1 MMTHYSDPSAFQ
13 TGSRADETARFVA
26 LSRAALLWE
35 RLWPALWP
43 ASGIAGLFFAAALL
57 DLFAPLPWSF
67 HALILSGAITGIGL
81 ALYFG
86 LRDLHIPTWI
96 EGARRLER
104 GSGFAHRPISEAN
117 DKMAAGLGDR
127 RAEELWKLHLAQ
139 RLAGIGQFRIAVPAP
154 GLAKRDPRAV
164 RFVVLL
170 ILVASLIVA
179 SSDWSRRLWAGL
191 TDTSGGAVSLVDAW
205 IDPPP
210 YTGLAPIYLTD
221 GIAIAVPAG
230 STLNLRVHGAGH
242 TPGLALDSLTDSDN
256 GFAGANGEY
265 SATWTVRNDAHVRVR
280 SGGRAI
286 GDWSITAIADKPPRI
301 AFAGPPGKTEH
312 AALKLSYKASD
323 DYGVTAIR
331 AIIRPH
337 GRQGAALIVDLP
349 LAGTSEKSVSETTF
363 RDLTAHPYAGLN
375 VDIVLQATDGAGQT
389 ASTKP
394 VSYKLPARIFTNP
407 LSRALIEQRQ
417 TLATSTT
424 PQDRSRVVHMLDA
437 LTIAPQLFYPNA
449 SGVYTGIRAAR
460 WALANA
466 KRGEEI
472 DHVEELLWQIA
483 VGLERGGLL
492 SAAEELRRIQ
502 AMLAQALAQGAP
514 QDVIDEL
521 LQRYNEA
528 MQRYMQALAA
538 NPQEAQG
545 APPPDAKVLS
555 QTDLQT
561 LLKAIQQL
569 AQSGDRAH
577 AQQLLAL
584 LQSLLE
590 NLRLSGSGSG
600 GNGLAGAPQNKALRD
615 AIQGLG
621 DLMGKQRGLL
631 DKTFR
636 GQQGEAVK
644 PGELQKEQGDIKNQ
658 LNTIL
663 KGLGDQKLPPPA
675 DLGRAG
681 HSMGQSQQELG
692 TNDLPGSAVDQK
704 NALDAMR
711 SAATDL
717 ANKLMKQMGQD
728 QGKQGDED
736 PLGRKEGASGSQ
748 FGGNVKVP
756 TQSELQRAR
765 NILQEL
771 RRRAGER
778 GRPQQELDY
787 IDRLLKLF

>member
-1 MMTHYSDPSAFQ
+1 MMTHYSDPSAFR
-13 TGSRADETARFVA
+13 TGSRAEQTERFVA
-26 LSRAALLWE
+26 LSRLALLWE
-35 RLWPALWP
+35 RIWPGLWP
-43 ASGIAGLFFAAALL
+43 ASGIAGLFAAAALF
-57 DLFAPLPWSF
+57 DLFEPLPWTA
-67 HALILSGAITGIGL
+67 HALILSGAITAIGL

-86 LRDLHIPTWI
+86 LRDMRIPDWT

-117 DKMAAGLGDR
+117 DRMAAGLGDGW
-127 RAEELWKLHLAQ
+127 AEALWKFHLAQ
-139 RLAGIGQFRIAVPAP
+139 RLANIGKFRIALPSP
-154 GLAKRDPRAV
+154 GLARRDPRAS
-164 RFVVLL
+164 RFAILLLL
-170 ILVASLIVA
+170 IASLLVAG
-179 SSDWSRRLWAGL
+179 SDWSRRLWAGFN
-191 TDTSGGAVSLVDAW
+191 DTGSGAVSTVDAW
-205 IDPPP
+205 IDPPA
-210 YTGLAPIYLTD
+210 YTGLAPLYLTD
-221 GIAIAVPAG
+221 GMVAAVPAG

-242 TPGLALDSLTDSDN
+242 TPGLALNAMSESDN
-256 GFAGANGEY
+256 GFTGANGEY
-265 SATWTVRNDAHVRVR
+265 SATWTVRSDAQVRVR
-280 SGGRAI
+280 SNGRAI
-286 GDWSITAIADKPPRI
+286 GEWSLTAIADKPPTI
-301 AFAGPPGKTEH
+301 SFAAPPGKTEH

-323 DYGVTAIR
+323 DYGVAAIR
-331 AIIRPH
+331 AVITPH
-337 GRQGAALIVDLP
+337 GKHGKPLIVDLP
-349 LAGTSEKSVSETTF
+349 LAGPSEKSVAETTF

-389 ASTKP
+389 AATKP
-394 VSYKLPARIFTNP
+394 VQYTLPARVFTNP
-407 LSRALIEQRQ
+407 LARALVEQRQ
-417 TLATSTT
+417 LLATSNT
-424 PQDRSRVVHMLDA
+424 PQDRSRVVRILDA
-437 LTIAPQLFYPNA
+437 LSIAPELFYANA

-460 WALANA
+460 WALSNA
-466 KRGEEI
+466 KRGEEV
-472 DHVEELLWQIA
+472 DHVEDLLWQIA
-483 VGLERGGLL
+483 IGLERGGLL

-502 AMLAQALAQGAP
+502 AMLSQALAQGAP
-514 QDVIDEL
+514 QEVIDEL

-545 APPPDAKVLS
+545 PPPDAKVLN
-555 QTDLQT
+555 QNDLQT

-569 AQSGDRAH
+569 AQSGDRAQ

-590 NLRLSGSGSG
+590 NLRLGGAGQG
-600 GNGLAGAPQNKALRD
+600 GNGQANNPQNKALSD

-644 PGELQKEQGDIKNQ
+644 PGDLSKEQGDIGNQ
-658 LNTIL
+658 LNAIL
-663 KGLGDQKLPPPA
+663 KGLGGQKIPPPA

-681 HSMGQSQQELG
+681 RSMGQSQQELG
-692 TNDLPGSAVDQK
+692 SSDLPGSAIDQK

-728 QGKQGDED
+728 QSKQGDED
-736 PLGRKEGASGSQ
+736 PLGRKDGANGSNL
-748 FGGNVKVP
+748 GGDVKVP

-765 NILQEL
+765 DILQEL

-787 IDRLLKLF
+787 IDRLLKQF

>member
-1 MMTHYSDPSAFQ
+1 MTHYSDPSTFQ
-13 TGSRADETARFVA
+13 TGSRAEETARFVA

-35 RLWPALWP
+35 RVWPALWP
-43 ASGIAGLFFAAALL
+43 ASGIVGLFAAAALF
-57 DLFAPLPWSF
+57 DLFAPLPWTL
-67 HALILSGAITGIGL
+67 HALILSGAITATGL

-86 LRDLHIPTWI
+86 LRDVRLPDWT

-104 GSGFAHRPISEAN
+104 GSGFAHRPVSEAN

-127 RAEELWKLHLAQ
+127 WAEELWKLHLAQ
-139 RLAGIGQFRIAVPAP
+139 RLAAIGKFRIALPAP
-154 GLAKRDPRAV
+154 GLAKRDPRAM
-164 RFVVLL
+164 RFAVLL
-170 ILVASLIVA
+170 ILLAALLA
-179 SSDWSRRLWAGL
+179 AGSDWSRRLWTGL
-191 TDTSGGAVSLVDAW
+191 NDSGGGAVSTVDAW

-221 GIAIAVPAG
+221 GMAIAVPAG
-230 STLNLRVHGAGH
+230 SVLNLRVHGAGH

-256 GFAGANGEY
+256 GFSGANGEY
-265 SATWTVRNDAHVRVR
+265 SAAWTVRSNAHVRVR
-280 SGGRAI
+280 SSGRAI
-286 GDWSITAIADKPPRI
+286 GDWSLTAIADKPPAI
-301 AFAGPPGKTEH
+301 AFTAPPGKTEH

-331 AIIRPH
+331 ALITPH
-337 GRQGAALIVDLP
+337 GKHAKPLIVDLP
-349 LAGTSEKSVSETTF
+349 LAGTSEKSVAETNF
-363 RDLTAHPYAGLN
+363 SDLTAHPYAGLN

-389 ASTKP
+389 TSTRP
-394 VSYKLPARIFTNP
+394 VPYTLPARVFTNP

-417 TLATSTT
+417 TLATSATQ
-424 PQDRSRVVHMLDA
+424 QDRSRVVRMLDA
-437 LTIAPQLFYPNA
+437 LTIAPDLFYANA
-449 SGVYTGIRAAR
+449 DGVFTGIRAAR

-466 KRGEEI
+466 KRGEEV

-483 VGLERGGLL
+483 VSLERGGLL

-502 AMLAQALAQGAP
+502 AMLAEALAQGAP
-514 QDVIDEL
+514 QDVIDAL
-521 LQRYNEA
+521 LQRYNDA
-528 MQRYMQALAA
+528 MNRYMQALAA

-545 APPPDAKVLS
+545 APPPDAKVLN

-569 AQSGDRAH
+569 AQSGDRAQ

-584 LQSLLE
+584 LQNLLE

-600 GNGLAGAPQNKALRD
+600 GNGQANTPQNKALSD

-644 PGELQKEQGDIKNQ
+644 PNDLSREQGDIQNQ
-658 LNTIL
+658 LDNIL
-663 KGLGDQKLPPPA
+663 KGLGGQKIAPPA

-681 HSMGQSQQELG
+681 RSMGQSQQELG

-736 PLGRKEGASGSQ
+736 PLGRKQGANGSAL
-748 FGGNVKVP
+748 GGDVKVP

-765 NILQEL
+765 DILQEL

-787 IDRLLKLF
+787 IDRLLRQF

>member
-1 MMTHYSDPSAFQ
+1 MMTRYLGPSEFQ
-13 TGSRADETARFVA
+13 TGSRAEETARFVA
-26 LSRAALLWE
+26 LSRAAIMWE
-35 RLWPALWP
+35 RVWPALWP
-43 ASGIAGLFFAAALL
+43 ASGITGLFAAASLF
-57 DLFAPLPWSF
+57 DLFAALPWTL
-67 HALILSGAITGIGL
+67 HALILSSTITAIGL
-81 ALYFG
+81 ALYFS
-86 LRDLHIPTWI
+86 LRDLRLPDWT

-104 GSGFAHRPISEAN
+104 TSGFVHRPISEAN
-117 DKMAAGLGDR
+117 DRMAAGNGDR
-127 RAEELWKLHLAQ
+127 WAEELWKLHLAQ
-139 RLAGIGQFRIAVPAP
+139 RIAGIGNFRVALPAP
-154 GLAKRDPRAV
+154 GLAKRDPRAF
-164 RFVVLL
+164 RFAILL
-170 ILVASLIVA
+170 LLVAALFVA
-179 SSDWSRRLWAGL
+179 GSDWSRRLWAGFN
-191 TDTSGGAVSLVDAW
+191 DSGSGAVSTVDAW

-210 YTGLAPIYLTD
+210 YTGLAPIYLT
-221 GIAIAVPAG
+221 GGMALAVPAG

-242 TPGLALDSLTDSDN
+242 TPGLSLDSLSETRN

-265 SATWTVRNDAHVRVR
+265 SATLTVQSDAHVRVR

-286 GDWSITAIADKPPRI
+286 GDWSITAIADKPPSI

-323 DYGVTAIR
+323 DYGVAAIR
-331 AIIRPH
+331 AIIKPH
-337 GRQGAALIVDLP
+337 GKHGAPLVVDLP
-349 LAGTSEKSVSETTF
+349 QAGTSQKSVSQTTF

-389 ASTKP
+389 TSTKP
-394 VSYKLPARIFTNP
+394 VQYKLPARVFTNP

-417 TLATSTT
+417 ALATSTT
-424 PQDRSRVVHMLDA
+424 PQDRSRVVRMLDA
-437 LTIAPQLFYPNA
+437 LTIAPQLFYPND
-449 SGVYTGIRAAR
+449 SGIYTGIRAAR
-460 WALANA
+460 WALSNA

-483 VGLERGGLL
+483 ISLERGGLL
-492 SAAEELRRIQ
+492 SAAEDLRRIQ
-502 AMLAQALAQGAP
+502 AVLAQALAQGAP

-521 LQRYNEA
+521 LQRYNDA

-538 NPQEAQG
+538 NPQESQG
-545 APPPDAKVLS
+545 PPPPDAKILG
-555 QTDLQT
+555 QNDLQT

-569 AQSGDRAH
+569 AQSGDRAQ

-600 GNGLAGAPQNKALRD
+600 GNGQANNPQNKALSD

-644 PGELQKEQGDIKNQ
+644 PNDLQKEQGDIENQ
-658 LNTIL
+658 LGNIL
-663 KGLGDQKLPPPA
+663 KGLGGQKIPAPA

-681 HSMGQSQQELG
+681 RSMGQSQQELG
-692 TNDLPGSAVDQK
+692 TNDLPGSAIDQK

-728 QGKQGDED
+728 QDKQGDED
-736 PLGRKEGASGSQ
+736 PLGRKQGANGSQ

-765 NILQEL
+765 NILLEL

-787 IDRLLKLF
+787 IDRLLKQF